1 MSVKNHLACTAYSL
15 VALLFVAGHAPAAA
29 ETSGAP
35 LVRDDF
41 SAVHNWHPGAGEWT
55 VREGRLIQED
65 PRDPLARADRRVPQD
80 EPYELEFSIRYV
92 SGGLGEQPLEEAPE
106 LHAGFGI
113 HLGVDAPARGR
124 RAWGSGE
131 SYLLWMNLDTREQT
145 RLTRPEHYGLRAQLY
160 QSTTNSVMDLAR
172 DPLLA
177 RNPELSNF
185 LVDDFVSLDIVEA
198 LKPWGVNLTMEDLA
212 ILLEEDLRINIQV
225 DPRSGSIGI
234 LDPTAP
240 VRFYLQA
247 NPEILRG
254 TYVSLRTNKM
264 AASIPYF
271 QVR

>member
-1 MSVKNHLACTAYSL
+1 MLLLALLCAAGPHLAATPPPG
-15 VALLFVAGHAPAAA
+15 AGPI
-29 ETSGAP
+29 
-35 LVRDDF
+35 LRDDF
-41 SAVHNWHPGAGEWT
+41 SELHNWFPGAGEWK
-55 VREGRLIQED
+55 VQEGRLVQQD

-92 SGGLGEQPLEEAPE
+92 SGGLGEQPLGTGGDV
-106 LHAGFGI
+106 HAGFGI
-113 HLGVDAPARGR
+113 HLGVDDPARGR
-124 RAWGSGE
+124 RSWGSGR

-177 RNPELSNF
+177 QNPELSRF

-198 LKPWGVNLTMEDLA
+198 LRPWGVNLTREDLA
-212 ILLEEDLRINIQV
+212 LLLEEDLRINIRV
-225 DPRSGSIGI
+225 DPRTGTIGV

-247 NPEILRG
+247 DPEILRG
-254 TYVSLRTNKM
+254 DYVSLRTNKM